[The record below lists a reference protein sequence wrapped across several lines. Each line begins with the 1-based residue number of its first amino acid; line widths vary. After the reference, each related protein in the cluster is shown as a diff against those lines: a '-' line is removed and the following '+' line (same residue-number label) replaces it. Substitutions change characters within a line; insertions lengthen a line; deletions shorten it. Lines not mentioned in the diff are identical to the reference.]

1 MVTVKLNVRQLVLII
16 VLTTVVFAVG
26 SVAGMYVSSASIGI
40 FDENTSAKTSGVNEY
55 PSSTMKSTIDRTLD
69 GVVTVYVA
77 QDSQLASQGS
87 GFIYRDDYIMTNEH
101 VVGTEDSSNVT
112 YYVQYSEGEWSKMN
126 LVGGDVDTDIAVGEP
141 DKMPGYARNLEL
153 SDETPDIGT
162 RVVALGSPSG
172 LQNSVTSGI
181 VSATERSVL
190 FKGRFSIPDTIQTDA
205 ALNRGN
211 SGGPLVSL
219 EDGDVVGVNRAK
231 EGDNIGFA
239 VSSRMADRVGKS
251 LIQNGEHSNPF
262 VGISTIQLNP
272 TRSVYDEVDVK
283 SGVIVVGTTKDTP
296 GEEKFSTGTNESL
309 PDIIVGIEDREVSDN
324 EDISGYLLSETEP
337 GDTVTFKVYRDG
349 EIINVDVA
357 LTSRSKVR

>member
-1 MVTVKLNVRQLVLII
+1 MMKLELRQLVLILVFTI
-16 VLTTVVFAVG
+16 MVFAVG
-26 SVAGMYVSSASIGI
+26 SVAGIYASSASIEI
-40 FDENTSAKTSGVNEY
+40 FDENSPSTDNDVNEY
-55 PSSTMKSTIDRTLD
+55 SSSTMKITIDRTLD

-77 QDSQLASQGS
+77 QNGQLASQGS

-101 VVGTEDSSNVT
+101 VVDTEESSNVT
-112 YYVQYSEGEWSKMN
+112 YYVQYRKGEWSKIN
-126 LVGGDVDTDIAVGEP
+126 LVGEDVDTDIAVGEP
-141 DKMPGYARNLEL
+141 KNMPRYARNLEL
-153 SDETPDIGT
+153 SDDTPDIGT
-162 RVVALGSPSG
+162 RVIALGSPSG

-181 VSATERSVL
+181 VSATERSVQVR
-190 FKGRFSIPDTIQTDA
+190 GRFSIPDTIQTDA

-219 EDGDVVGVNRAK
+219 EDGEVVGVNRAK

-251 LIQNGEHSNPF
+251 LIQNGEHNNPF

-272 TRSVYDEVDVK
+272 TRSIYDEVDVK
-283 SGVIVVGTTKDTP
+283 SGVIVVGTSEDTP
-296 GEEKFSTGTNESL
+296 GGEKFRTGTNESL
-309 PDIIVGIEDREVSDN
+309 PDIIVGIEDREVNDN

-349 EIINVDVA
+349 EIIDVDVT
-357 LTSRSKVR
+357 LTSRSEVR